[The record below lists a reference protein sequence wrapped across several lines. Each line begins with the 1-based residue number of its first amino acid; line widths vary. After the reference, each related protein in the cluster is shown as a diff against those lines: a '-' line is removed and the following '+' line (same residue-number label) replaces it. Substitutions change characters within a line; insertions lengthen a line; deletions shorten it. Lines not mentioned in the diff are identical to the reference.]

1 MKKYLLA
8 LLALCTLALHTPAMA
23 YGQFG
28 HATIAEIAMANV
40 TPAVRARV
48 LALLAQ
54 SRALATPGCKAKTI
68 EELSVWPDCVRG
80 MGPRF
85 SYTASWH
92 YQNVNICQPFD
103 LKSACR
109 DGNCVSAQIDR
120 AVKLLKDKTVPLAER
135 VQALAFLVHF
145 TGDLHM
151 PLHAGDHGDLGGNQ
165 VKAAYGIYAPDRLNL
180 HSIWDGALAERAITT
195 GPTLVRRYASEEA
208 APIAAGT
215 TEDWSREAWR
225 ISRDVTYPSAVGD
238 QPCATPHPSPTSPR
252 AKLDQATIERL
263 IPIARLQVERAG
275 LRLARLLGEAFA

>member
-1 MKKYLLA
+1 MKTRLILLFA
-8 LLALCTLALHTPAMA
+8 LLAFVLPAPAQA

-28 HATIAEIAMANV
+28 HATIARIAMANV
-40 TPAVRARV
+40 SPSVRARV
-48 LALLAQ
+48 QALLAR
-54 SRALATPGCKAKTI
+54 SSALATPLCEARSI
-68 EELSVWPDCVRG
+68 EQISVWPDCVRG

-92 YQNVNICQPFD
+92 YQNVDICQPFD

-151 PLHAGDHGDLGGNQ
+151 PLHAGDHHDLGGNQ
-165 VKAAYGIYAPDRLNL
+165 VKAAYGVYAPDRLNL

-195 GPTLVRRYASEEA
+195 GPSLVRRYAPGEA
-208 APIAAGT
+208 AAIQAGT
-215 TEDWSREAWR
+215 TEDWSREAWG
-225 ISRDVTYPSAVGD
+225 ISRDIAYPSAVGE
-238 QPCATPHPSPTSPR
+238 PVCTTPPPPR

-263 IPIARLQVERAG
+263 IPAARLQVERAG
-275 LRLARLLGEAFA
+275 LRLARLLEEALG

>member
-1 MKKYLLA
+1 MNKTILRVVAALLLA
-8 LLALCTLALHTPAMA
+8 FPVSAQA

-28 HATIAEIAMANV
+28 HATIARIAMANV
-40 TPAVRARV
+40 TPQARARIK
-48 LALLAQ
+48 ALLAR
-54 SRALATPGCKAKTI
+54 SSLLATPTCKAVTI

-80 MGPRF
+80 IGPRF
-85 SYTASWH
+85 SYTSSWH

-120 AVKLLKDKTVPLAER
+120 AVALLKDRTVPIVER

-195 GPTLVRRYASEEA
+195 GPTLVRHYSPAAA
-208 APIAAGT
+208 APVQAGT
-215 TEDWSREAWR
+215 TADWSREAWQ

-238 QPCATPHPSPTSPR
+238 QPCSVQPPAR
-252 AKLDQATIERL
+252 ALLDEATIQRL
-263 IPIARLQVERAG
+263 IPVARLQVERAG
-275 LRLARLLGEAFA
+275 LRLARLLDEALG